1 MEQRLRAAM
10 AAIKGV
16 KIPDLPKEVFELQQA
31 LQCKFPNNQDI
42 ANIISA
48 NTKLSGEVLRIVNS
62 PIMKL
67 KRQVNSIREAVD
79 SLGYANLK
87 NLVLAAALKNIFNTR
102 EVLEIIEHSKDVAFC
117 CAELSEYVDGVSR
130 DEAYLIGLFHN
141 GGALLLATKEPET
154 YPKFFSLTNSSP
166 ISGVHKEIEKYGTSH
181 MDIGILLGQR
191 WKLPVEMLNVIMHH
205 HTERNDMGQEKIR
218 GMMAMVKISNMIVN
232 EISLGSYITEE
243 AKSYLKNA
251 QQELLLD
258 PETINQ
264 IRRILISSL

>member
-31 LQCKFPNNQDI
+31 LQCKLPNNQDI

-87 NLVLAAALKNIFNTR
+87 IW
-102 EVLEIIEHSKDVAFC
+102 C
-117 CAELSEYVDGVSR
+117 
-130 DEAYLIGLFHN
+130 
-141 GGALLLATKEPET
+141 
-154 YPKFFSLTNSSP
+154 
-166 ISGVHKEIEKYGTSH
+166 
-181 MDIGILLGQR
+181 
-191 WKLPVEMLNVIMHH
+191 
-205 HTERNDMGQEKIR
+205 
-218 GMMAMVKISNMIVN
+218 
-232 EISLGSYITEE
+232 
-243 AKSYLKNA
+243 
-251 QQELLLD
+251 
-258 PETINQ
+258 
-264 IRRILISSL
+264 

>member
-1 MEQRLRAAM
+1 
-10 AAIKGV
+10 
-16 KIPDLPKEVFELQQA
+16 
-31 LQCKFPNNQDI
+31 
-42 ANIISA
+42 
-48 NTKLSGEVLRIVNS
+48 
-62 PIMKL
+62 
-67 KRQVNSIREAVD
+67 
-79 SLGYANLK
+79 
-87 NLVLAAALKNIFNTR
+87 VLAAALKNIFNTR

-243 AKSYLKNA
+243 AKSYLKNT